1 MKLTYVI
8 TTRNRRDALLRTLD
22 HLQRVTP
29 LAEQAWEVLVVDNG
43 STDGTGDALAGRRDV
58 TVISLAENEGVPARN
73 LAIAQARGKF
83 VALLDDDTRPAD
95 QTIARALNYLS
106 RHSKCGAVTGRVL
119 LAGNQSDA
127 PALPAVLMGGAS
139 IVRKTVL
146 DEVGGFA
153 AEFFR
158 QEAEYDLSFRIWR
171 AGFRIDRFEDLCFE
185 REPRPGEPPSPLS
198 LRMDLRNNLIL
209 AERYLPRP
217 IRREYR
223 RDWIRRYALLSR
235 SDPRGRGANAALKE
249 ARVWA
254 RREMVIGRKP
264 LPPDAVESVFHLGA
278 QRRAVAAW
286 ARSCGARRVCIAD
299 WGKNVYAT
307 WSACRSAGLSVE
319 AILENANPLSGADY
333 RGTPVLR
340 DAQSAPVRLDAVVLS
355 TLNPATAPA
364 RASELRARLRVPVLE
379 LWHPTFLDPPLPA
392 PVRPVE
398 EAA

>member
-1 MKLTYVI
+1 MKLSYVI
-8 TTRNRRDALLRTLD
+8 TTRNRRDALFRTLD
-22 HLQRVTP
+22 HLERATP
-29 LAEQAWEVLVVDNG
+29 LPGQAWEVIVVDNG
-43 STDGTGDALAGRRDV
+43 SADGTGDALARRRGV
-58 TVISLAENEGVPARN
+58 RVISLAENEGVPARN

-83 VALLDDDTRPAD
+83 VALLDDDTRPVD
-95 QTIARALNYLS
+95 QTITRALSYLS
-106 RHSKCGAVTGRVL
+106 RHTKCAAVTGPVVL
-119 LAGNQSDA
+119 PGNKSDA

-139 IVRKTVL
+139 IVRKSAL

-171 AGFRIDRFEDLCFE
+171 AGHRIERFEDLCFH
-185 REPRPGEPPSPLS
+185 REPRPAEFPSSLS

-217 IRREYR
+217 VRREYR
-223 RDWIRRYALLSR
+223 RDWIRRYALLT
-235 SDPRGRGANAALKE
+235 RGDARGANAALKE

-254 RREMVIGRKP
+254 RREMTLGRKP
-264 LPPDAVESVFHLGA
+264 LPLDAVESVFHLAA
-278 QRRAVAAW
+278 QRRAVAAF
-286 ARSCGARRVCIAD
+286 ARSCGTRKLCIAD
-299 WGKNVYAT
+299 WGKNLYAT

-319 AILENANPLSGADY
+319 AVLENANPFSGADY

-340 DAQSAPVRLDAVVLS
+340 DAHSAAIRFDAVILS
-355 TLNPATAPA
+355 TLNPAVAPA
-364 RASELRARLRVPVLE
+364 RAAELRERLRVPVLE
-379 LWHPTFLDPPLPA
+379 LWAPAFLQSPSPA